1 MAILNSTKA
10 SALIRQETGRPCTR
24 QNLEKLCNAGRLPL
38 SCLSLKPI
46 RIDSERLVAEF
57 LANVDTRQAATANPG
72 PAKAHKT
79 QQLMV
84 SRVEQR
90 VDRALI
96 ERTFQLPDYN
106 ESRARSEYEKA
117 NLLELERK
125 QKEKLLL
132 PADQVERVWANTV
145 ATVKTKLLA
154 VPTRL
159 RQRIPHLSLEE
170 VAIAD
175 ELIRESLQ
183 ELAEEGESDGE

>member
-1 MAILNSTKA
+1 V
-10 SALIRQETGRPCTR
+10 
-24 QNLEKLCNAGRLPL
+24 
-38 SCLSLKPI
+38 SLKPI
-46 RIDSERLVAEF
+46 RVESDSLVAEF
-57 LANVDTRQAATANPG
+57 LANVDVRQATAFNPG
-72 PAKAHKT
+72 PSKAKAAQPRSAKVLEG
-79 QQLMV
+79 QV
-84 SRVEQR
+84 NREV
-90 VDRALI
+90 I
-96 ERTFQLPDYN
+96 ERSFELPDYN

-175 ELIRESLQ
+175 ELIRESLI
-183 ELAEEGESDGE
+183 ELSGEGDGDGQ